1 MAMNEDPGA
10 TLRISAIEPQKHHLE
25 RVNVYVDGAFRI
37 AAAQEVLLRAGL
49 YVGDEV
55 TESRLEELAA
65 EDLFWKAR
73 DSSLNL
79 LSFRARTAT
88 ELRRRLREKGF
99 PEEVVERCVA
109 ELVER
114 GLVDDSAFAETF
126 VRDRVRL
133 RPSGARRLA
142 QELRRKGVD
151 ADTAGEAIEEV
162 LRSEDVSE
170 LELARVAVSK
180 WARRS
185 GEEPERARRRLY
197 GFLARRGFGGDTVRQ
212 IMEEVEL

>member
-1 MAMNEDPGA
+1 MIENPEN
-10 TLRISAIEPQKHHLE
+10 TVRISAIEPQKHHLE
-25 RVNVYVDGAFRI
+25 RVNVYVDGEFRL
-37 AAAQEVLLRAGL
+37 ALAHEVVLRAGL
-49 YVGDEV
+49 RTGDDVSEA
-55 TESRLEELAA
+55 RLDELAA
-65 EDLFWKAR
+65 EDQLWKAR
-73 DSSLNL
+73 DSALNL

-88 ELRRRLREKGF
+88 ELRRRLREKAF

-133 RPSGARRLA
+133 RPSGARRLV
-142 QELRRKGVD
+142 QELRVKGVD
-151 ADTAGEAIEEV
+151 ADMAEEAIEEV

-185 GEEPERARRRLY
+185 GEDRARARRRLY

-212 IMEEVEL
+212 IMEEIDL

>member
-1 MAMNEDPGA
+1 MSEE
-10 TLRISAIEPQKHHLE
+10 TEQRVRISAIEQQKHSLE
-25 RVNVYVDGAFRI
+25 RVNVYVDGAFRL
-37 AAAQEVLLRAGL
+37 ALAHEVVLRAGL
-49 YVGDEV
+49 RTGDEV
-55 TESRLEELAA
+55 SEGRLEELAA

-99 PEEVVERCVA
+99 PAEVVERCV
-109 ELVER
+109 EDLVER

-162 LRSEDVSE
+162 LRTEEVSE
-170 LELARVAVSK
+170 LELARVAASK

-185 GEEPERARRRLY
+185 GEEPERARRRLH

-212 IMEEVEL
+212 VMEEIDL

>member
-1 MAMNEDPGA
+1 MTNDTAG
-10 TLRISAIEPQKHHLE
+10 TVRISAIEPQRHHLE
-25 RVNVYVDGAFRI
+25 RVNVYVDGAFRL
-37 AAAQEVLLRAGL
+37 ALAQEVVLRARL
-49 YVGDEV
+49 HPGDEV
-55 TESRLEELAA
+55 SEARLEQLAA
-65 EDLFWKAR
+65 EDLLWKAR

-79 LSFRARTAT
+79 LSFRARTAS
-88 ELRRRLREKGF
+88 ELQRRLREKGF
-99 PEEVVERCVA
+99 PGEVVDRCVA
-109 ELVER
+109 DLVEK
-114 GLVDDSAFAETF
+114 GLVDDSSFAETF

-142 QELRRKGVD
+142 QELRVKGVD
-151 ADTAGEAIEEV
+151 ADTASEAIEEV

-185 GEEPERARRRLY
+185 GEDRDRARRRLY

-212 IMEEVEL
+212 IMEEIDL